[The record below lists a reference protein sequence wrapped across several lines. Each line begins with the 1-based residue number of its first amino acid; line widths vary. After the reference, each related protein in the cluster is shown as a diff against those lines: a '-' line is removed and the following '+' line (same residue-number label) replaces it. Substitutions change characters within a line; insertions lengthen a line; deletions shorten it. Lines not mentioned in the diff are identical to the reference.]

1 MSKIELIS
9 KKYPFVDISKPDIL
23 LKRAENLQQ
32 NGNVTAA
39 LQIASDLKLIFPDSF
54 DIGLLIGRCHVQLQ
68 NWHIAIKVFQE
79 LLEIQ
84 HDRCGLHNELSA
96 IYLEIGDVKKALDQI
111 CLEIEYSPQ
120 NHEYYYNKGLI
131 LEQNGDLQNAIDSI
145 SQAIQLSEG
154 FAWGYC
160 ERGRLYY
167 LQNNLDAAEKDLVHA
182 TSINSRFPE
191 ALHNLSLVY
200 LERGRFDSK
209 IEMEQRAL
217 AIRPNYVSSKY
228 GLSTTMLLLGDYEKG
243 LQLYESRKDRPS
255 NSHIKNRLKFN
266 HWLGF
271 ENLSN
276 KHLIVISEQGLGDII
291 QFSRFVLK
299 VAKFAKRVTFE
310 VPEALLHLLR
320 PSFAGSNVKLTSGVT
335 KQKNSDLI
343 CAVCSLPLAI
353 INHTKSSFLVDG
365 IQYLKAMPN
374 LKQKWSKF
382 IEADKFCIAVNWQG
396 SKSDIDRNRS
406 FDLAHLEALSKIPGV
421 KLISVQKG
429 FGIEQISNVK
439 GSISIIDLGEELDTD
454 AAFLDTAALIEMCD
468 LTVTSD
474 TSIAHLAGALGVRCF
489 VALKHVPDWR
499 WGHTENTTPWYNSLE
514 LFRQTEFNDWAGVF
528 NCIVARVEELAAQKC
543 LQAPN

>member
-310 VPEALLHLLR
+310 EGLE
-320 PSFAGSNVKLTSGVT
+320 VKF
-335 KQKNSDLI
+335 K
-343 CAVCSLPLAI
+343 
-353 INHTKSSFLVDG
+353 
-365 IQYLKAMPN
+365 Y
-374 LKQKWSKF
+374 
-382 IEADKFCIAVNWQG
+382 
-396 SKSDIDRNRS
+396 R
-406 FDLAHLEALSKIPGV
+406 
-421 KLISVQKG
+421 
-429 FGIEQISNVK
+429 
-439 GSISIIDLGEELDTD
+439 
-454 AAFLDTAALIEMCD
+454 
-468 LTVTSD
+468 
-474 TSIAHLAGALGVRCF
+474 
-489 VALKHVPDWR
+489 
-499 WGHTENTTPWYNSLE
+499 
-514 LFRQTEFNDWAGVF
+514 
-528 NCIVARVEELAAQKC
+528 AQKAKSAVLRQVRPLGLLVWAFRLFGGFYRQSC
-543 LQAPN
+543 ADFLSCRLVRERGNN